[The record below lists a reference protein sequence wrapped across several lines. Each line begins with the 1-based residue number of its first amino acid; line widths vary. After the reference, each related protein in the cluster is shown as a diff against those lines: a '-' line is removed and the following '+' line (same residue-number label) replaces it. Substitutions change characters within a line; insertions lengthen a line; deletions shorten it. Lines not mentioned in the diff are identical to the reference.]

1 MMSTNGF
8 DKMLTSLQSAMPG
21 WSSFD
26 DQRLQERETAYKR
39 EASVKAKALLGKD
52 TMQELLSQEQWD
64 EILKRLETIGKLT
77 NLLWNRA
84 PRQGDM
90 AVLFA
95 DTLDKEGYTRQV
107 FDLLHGDGDPDTR
120 FGGYLSY
127 VEEHGLPNSWT
138 FPTYLLFLFHPETEF
153 FVKPSVTQWFLRQ
166 AGDNSAWQSTPSV
179 NDYRRIK
186 DHIRRFGQLLA
197 AFKPTDMIDLQSAV
211 YMARNEIKHSQ
222 KIWWVNQGRT
232 YREACEGG
240 FLWAPLRNKAGRTER
255 HWESMADVRQGDIIL
270 HYSNG
275 ALRAVSRVSE
285 EAILHSCPPEIES
298 DNWRP
303 EGRYVKSDYTP
314 FDQPIPIEAFI
325 DQREVR
331 TITSGPINERGIVK
345 QGYLFPFSVKALSK
359 VVLSSTVDWPDY
371 VRSIVNV
378 SPPDGSQVAWIF
390 QGNPDRYDVMD
401 AVTNLEECTWT
412 VHQYANKVRPGD
424 MAYIWESGRNAG
436 VIAIGQVL
444 TKPEPMTRLDEEEP
458 YFRDASLV
466 GSEPAPRVRI
476 GIQRVLSAKITR
488 DQFKDHPILSQATI
502 LKQPQGTVFP
512 LSPEQAAALED
523 LISGSQ
529 RTGRTVRISLNLSLW
544 DDCLGQGYISVGWR
558 EVGDLRQYAS
568 LDEVI
573 AAVNQHMAQQYPTA
587 RQRELV
593 AHQLWLFRSVIPGDE
608 VVATHGTSTI
618 LGIGRV
624 REPGYAWNQERGH
637 NILIDWD
644 ESVAKRIA
652 KQPHWRMAQVD
663 MADLELTELA
673 RQLGSGL
680 PKPNTDLSVICDQF
694 TSALLGSNV
703 RFGARHDE
711 IARSFV
717 VSLATKRL
725 VILTGLSGS
734 GKTQLAVRFGEWLGE
749 GHSCVVAA
757 RPDWTGSEALFGY
770 EDALQEPDENGRRPW
785 HVPEALAFMLQ
796 AAHDPEHPY
805 LLVLDEMNLA
815 HVERYFADVLSGME
829 SEQPVLPNLR
839 AEDDGRWRVAPDAP
853 ERIAI
858 PENLFVVGTVNVDE
872 TTYMFS
878 PKVLDRANTI
888 EFRVNSDDLTEVARR
903 PVPIEP
909 GEPELVR
916 GFLVIATDDDWHLT
930 QTAVDLAQFTG
941 YLRKLHRVLADSH
954 VQFGHRVVYEAN
966 RFAALLAAAGVS
978 DIAAALDLQVLQ
990 KVLPRVH
997 GSKRR
1002 LGPVLSALGRFC
1014 FNPDTLGEG
1023 GEEDTSSFDP
1033 LNPPDGEPKLPY
1045 SFHKL
1050 GRMVRNLNADQFTS
1064 FAE

>member
-1 MMSTNGF
+1 MEANVV
-8 DKMLTSLQSAMPG
+8 LQ
-21 WSSFD
+21 
-26 DQRLQERETAYKR
+26 Q
-39 EASVKAKALLGKD
+39 
-52 TMQELLSQEQWD
+52 
-64 EILKRLETIGKLT
+64 
-77 NLLWNRA
+77 
-84 PRQGDM
+84 
-90 AVLFA
+90 VL
-95 DTLDKEGYTRQV
+95 
-107 FDLLHGDGDPDTR
+107 DLLANRNQPEVITQIHQLIKGPARDAIQK
-120 FGGYLSY
+120 L
-127 VEEHGLPNSWT
+127 LP
-138 FPTYLLFLFHPETEF
+138 
-153 FVKPSVTQWFLRQ
+153 VD
-166 AGDNSAWQSTPSV
+166 AI
-179 NDYRRIK
+179 IK
-186 DHIRRFGQLLA
+186 TGTG
-197 AFKPTDMIDLQSAV
+197 KG
-211 YMARNEIKHSQ
+211 N
-222 KIWWVNQGRT
+222 
-232 YREACEGG
+232 
-240 FLWAPLRNKAGRTER
+240 
-255 HWESMADVRQGDIIL
+255 MADVPWIAVFPQAVEPSPQTGIYLVYLFAADGSYVYLSLNQGTEKAKTNTIKT
-270 HYSNG
+270 
-275 ALRAVSRVSE
+275 RSE
-285 EAILHSCPPEIES
+285 AM
-298 DNWRP
+298 
-303 EGRYVKSDYTP
+303 
-314 FDQPIPIEAFI
+314 
-325 DQREVR
+325 R
-331 TITSGPINERGIVK
+331 TILGPQPGLIQDIELASTSGRPRKYTYGNAYAVAYRFGEFPSDDYMAGDLKLMMGLLER
-345 QGYLFPFSVKALSK
+345 LPR
-359 VVLSSTVDWPDY
+359 TVHDLDMIIKP
-371 VRSIVNV
+371 SIEELGKTV
-378 SPPDGSQVAWIF
+378 SWIF
-390 QGNPDRYDVMD
+390 QGNPDRYDVMG
-401 AVTNLEECTWT
+401 AVTNLKECTWT

-424 MAYIWESGRNAG
+424 KVYIWESGRNAG

-444 TKPEPMTRLDEEEP
+444 TKPELMTRLAEEEP

-466 GSEPAPRVRI
+466 GSEPASRVRV
-476 GIQRVLSAKITR
+476 GIQQVLSAKITR
-488 DQFKDHPILSQATI
+488 DQFIDHPILSQASI
-502 LKQPQGTVFP
+502 LEQPQGTVFP
-512 LSPEQAAALED
+512 LSSEQAAALDE
-523 LISGSQ
+523 LISGNQ
-529 RTGRTVRISLNLSLW
+529 RTGRTVRISVNLSLW

-558 EVGDLRQYAS
+558 DVGDLQQYAS

-573 AAVNQHMAQQYPTA
+573 VAVNQHMVQQYPTA

-593 AHQLWLFRSVIPGDE
+593 AHQLWLFRSAQPGDE

-637 NILIDWD
+637 NIPIDWD

-652 KQPHWRMAQVD
+652 KRPYWRMAQVEK
-663 MADLELTELA
+663 ADLELTELA
-673 RQLGSGL
+673 RQLGPGL

-694 TSALLGSNV
+694 TSALLGSNI

-711 IARSFV
+711 IVRSFV
-717 VSLATKRL
+717 VSLATKRF

-796 AAHDPEHPY
+796 AVRDPENPY

-839 AEDDGRWRVAPDAP
+839 AEDDGRWRVAPDAQ

-903 PVPIEP
+903 PIPIEP
-909 GEPELVR
+909 GAPELVR

-1014 FNPDTLGEG
+1014 FNPDTLGEV
-1023 GEEDTSSFDP
+1023 GEEDASSFDP
-1033 LNPPDGEPKLPY
+1033 LNPPDGEPKLPL
-1045 SFHKL
+1045 SFRKL